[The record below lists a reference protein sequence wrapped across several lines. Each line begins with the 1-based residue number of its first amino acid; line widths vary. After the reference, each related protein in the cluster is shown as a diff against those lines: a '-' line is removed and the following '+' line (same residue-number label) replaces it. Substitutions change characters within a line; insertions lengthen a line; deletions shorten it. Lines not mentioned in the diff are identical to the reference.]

1 MRYAVL
7 VTGPAGA
14 GKSTFCASFMTHLQT
29 SKRSCHLVNLDPAAA
44 PDSFEYAPSID
55 IKDLISVE
63 DVMSEL
69 GYGPN
74 GGLVYCFEYVS
85 APFAPPERQVERFMW
100 ERRYLLQNMDWLE
113 EEVGEYEDDYLIID
127 CPGMPRVFALAPVF
141 FFSHAVACLAPTVTL
156 TDSPHAS
163 MQAR

>member
-14 GKSTFCASFMTHLQT
+14 GKSTFCASFMTHLRM
-29 SKRSCHLVNLDPAAA
+29 SKRSGHLVNLDPAAA

-55 IKDLISVE
+55 IKDLISVH

-85 APFAPPERQVERFMW
+85 LLFSHLLSGEAERFRW

-127 CPGMPRVFALAPVF
+127 CPGMPRVLASAPNF
-141 FFSHAVACLAPTVTL
+141 FFAMP
-156 TDSPHAS
+156 
-163 MQAR
+163 